1 MEKLIS
7 NHNKCGHWSIVHRD
21 TLPNKAWPIKAIWS
35 FKRKR
40 KPDGELLKHKA
51 RLCAHGGMQQWGDS
65 YWKTYSPVVNILSIH
80 LILTISKLHNLDS
93 KAIYFV
99 FAFPQADLEED
110 IWMYLP
116 IGFQVNDHTEAC
128 SKHSFLLKLNKNL
141 YGLKQGSYNWY
152 EKLKK
157 FLVDRG
163 FKPSDI
169 DPCLYIGICMII
181 LTHVDDCII
190 VGP

>member
-1 MEKLIS
+1 M
-7 NHNKCGHWSIVHRD
+7 
-21 TLPNKAWPIKAIWS
+21 
-35 FKRKR
+35 
-40 KPDGELLKHKA
+40 
-51 RLCAHGGMQQWGDS
+51 
-65 YWKTYSPVVNILSIH
+65 
-80 LILTISKLHNLDS
+80 NLDS

-116 IGFQVNDHTEAC
+116 IGFQVNGHTEAS
-128 SKHSFLLKLNKNL
+128 SKHSFLLKLNNNL

-169 DPCLYIGICMII
+169 DPCLFAR
-181 LTHVDDCII
+181 LS
-190 VGP
+190 